1 MAGPAQTAVL
11 NTALR
16 LGVVDA
22 LEAGQKTTAELAQQC
37 QLKPHAVQCL
47 MQTLCSTGMTEQF
60 DEYYALSQ
68 AGRLASKALWSIVFD
83 NWTGLEAAVRQEDP
97 AVQEQ
102 TDQQQQI
109 RQRRFDQFKAIH
121 TQVQWAATGVALNAC
136 EALGIGGERQSM
148 RILDIGCGSAVYS
161 MAFAHRDHAATLV
174 LVDDAVGLAR
184 AQTTVSSLQAED
196 RVTSVE
202 SAELVFPGE
211 NESFDLVL
219 ISDRIHLLQPD
230 VRQRVIATAMR
241 VLKPGGELAI
251 IDVFAGQAEGNLNVH
266 LFELQLLVGT
276 GDSLLTLETAKEL
289 LDAAGFQSIQYTHLP
304 VAPHTHGLVLAAKP

>member
-1 MAGPAQTAVL
+1 M
-11 NTALR
+11 
-16 LGVVDA
+16 
-22 LEAGQKTTAELAQQC
+22 
-37 QLKPHAVQCL
+37 
-47 MQTLCSTGMTEQF
+47 
-60 DEYYALSQ
+60 
-68 AGRLASKALWSIVFD
+68 
-83 NWTGLEAAVRQEDP
+83 
-97 AVQEQ
+97 
-102 TDQQQQI
+102 
-109 RQRRFDQFKAIH
+109 
-121 TQVQWAATGVALNAC
+121 
-136 EALGIGGERQSM
+136 
-148 RILDIGCGSAVYS
+148 
-161 MAFAHRDHAATLV
+161 
-174 LVDDAVGLAR
+174 
-184 AQTTVSSLQAED
+184 
-196 RVTSVE
+196 E